1 MISRP
6 SQTCSMH
13 CKTMS
18 RNAAPC
24 STKPRNS
31 TGRCK
36 QRGFNLIELMIAIVI
51 GIFIS
56 LMVVQYMVT
65 SSRVFKRQG
74 ADSNLEQNASFA
86 ISYLSQ
92 FVRQAGTRDN
102 YGTVVPFFLD
112 ECDGIDPCTGD
123 GTGSASATDPA
134 TSDTIAVRMHPDN
147 GRDCTGIA
155 LPAGDQLANVFY
167 IEASVEDPNINSLY
181 CRGFNVSSDS
191 WIADGVA
198 LIDGI
203 DQMQVLYGV
212 ADANERI
219 YSYFDA
225 ARVPS
230 VDGSAALGWDRV
242 RAIKIALLVSD
253 GFDSLTED
261 LDTRSYQLLDGPQ
274 LSLTDRVNRR
284 VFSTTVAMN
293 SKLL

>member
-65 SSRVFKRQG
+65 SSRV
-74 ADSNLEQNASFA
+74 
-86 ISYLSQ
+86 
-92 FVRQAGTRDN
+92 
-102 YGTVVPFFLD
+102 
-112 ECDGIDPCTGD
+112 GD